1 MTNPPSLIFYWVS
14 SPFPNWREMVM
25 QINEMFLR
33 EYTETKLARLH
44 REASIE
50 RQTRLNNQ
58 RSKDERALVV
68 RLPWLRVLRKYF

>member
-1 MTNPPSLIFYWVS
+1 
-14 SPFPNWREMVM
+14 M